1 MLFKRFITLSIAISI
16 VVISSCTKEPVQPP
30 VVEET
35 ISSPQNLADWIEQ
48 LNAVIRATN
57 TNGPEASRIYAYGSI
72 AFYEGYASRL
82 DDLNSLAGRLNGL
95 AALPDADENEGYNY
109 GIIADAAIF
118 TVVSDL
124 INTSEPSIA
133 NVLSST
139 YTNHERQ
146 YVNNG
151 VTNSIV
157 ERSREFGQ
165 LLGQRILEW
174 AEEDGFESAV
184 NCSESVPVSA
194 TNWQPTPP
202 SFLDAQHA
210 CWGNLRPFISN
221 TNSCEANEPLT
232 VDFSSESNYFA
243 DMQEVEEVG
252 NNLNSGQIEL
262 ARFWNDGQGS
272 FTVTG
277 HYMSI
282 LKQLIEND
290 LIGGKE
296 TVTAFA
302 HLGISI
308 ADTYTN
314 TFREKYTT
322 YRPRPITT
330 IQENLDMNWN
340 SELDNPYTPEYPSL
354 RVAAAYSA
362 ADVLTNY
369 YGNIELRDN
378 TYSSVFNIDERV
390 YSSFNE
396 MAQEASLSRLYA
408 GTNYR
413 TTVEYS
419 GALGTCTS
427 QRVATIFTE

>member
-1 MLFKRFITLSIAISI
+1 MLFKRFITLSIAIAI
-16 VVISSCTKEPVQPP
+16 VVISGCTKDPIQPP

-35 ISSPQNLADWIEQ
+35 INSPQNLADWIEQ
-48 LNAVIRATN
+48 LNAVIRVTN

-95 AALPDADENEGYNY
+95 PTLPEPAENEVYNY

-118 TVVSDL
+118 TVVADL
-124 INTSEPSIA
+124 VNTSEPSIA

-165 LLGQRILEW
+165 LIGQGILDW
-174 AEEDGFESAV
+174 AEQDGFESV
-184 NCSESVPVSA
+184 MNCSESVPVSS

-202 SFLDAQHA
+202 SFLDAKFV
-210 CWGNLRPFISN
+210 CWGNLRPFVST
-221 TNSCEANEPLT
+221 TNSCDVNEPLA

-243 DMQEVEEVG
+243 DMEEVEEVG
-252 NNLNSGQIEL
+252 NNLNAGQIDV
-262 ARFWNDGQGS
+262 ARFWNDEQGS
-272 FTVTG
+272 FTGVG
-277 HYMSI
+277 HHMSI
-282 LKQLIEND
+282 LKQLIDKD

-308 ADTYTN
+308 ADTYIN
-314 TFREKYTT
+314 TFNQKYTN
-322 YRPRPITT
+322 YRPRPITA
-330 IQENLDMNWN
+330 IQGQLDANWN

-354 RVAAAYSA
+354 RAATAYSA
-362 ADVLTNY
+362 ADVFTSH
-369 YGNIELRDN
+369 YGNIELRDA
-378 TYSSVFNIDERV
+378 TYSSVLNIDERV

-413 TTVEYS
+413 TTLENS
-419 GALGTCTS
+419 GTLGTCTA
-427 QRVATIFTE
+427 QQVAAIFTE